1 MKETSISDKDNE
13 TEEKIKELVLARI
26 DAQVPSNLR
35 LFIGSSNGM
44 DKEQIMEHV
53 RKGDEIG
60 KRIIQ
65 MHINFMK
72 SVVRGE
78 VTALINSVQDE

>member
-1 MKETSISDKDNE
+1 MKDKNNSNE
-13 TEEKIKELVLARI
+13 EENEKIKELVLARI

-35 LFIGSSNGM
+35 LYIGSSNGM
-44 DKEQIMEHV
+44 TKEQIMGHV

-60 KRIIQ
+60 KQIIK

-72 SVVRGE
+72 AVVKGE
-78 VTALINSVQDE
+78 VTNLINSVQDE

>member
-1 MKETSISDKDNE
+1 MKERLNQDKNE
-13 TEEKIKELVLARI
+13 ETNEKIRDLVLARI

-44 DKEQIMEHV
+44 SKEQIMEHV

-60 KRIIQ
+60 KQIIK
-65 MHINFMK
+65 MHVNFMRA
-72 SVVRGE
+72 VVKGE
-78 VTALINSVQDE
+78 VTNLINSVKDE

>member
-1 MKETSISDKDNE
+1 MKEKPQSDRDNE
-13 TEEKIKELVLARI
+13 TEKKVKELVLARI

-44 DKEQIMEHV
+44 NKEQIMEHV
-53 RKGDEIG
+53 RKGDEVG
-60 KRIIQ
+60 KQIVQ

-72 SVVRGE
+72 AVVRGE
-78 VTALINSVQDE
+78 VTNLINSVQDE

>member
-1 MKETSISDKDNE
+1 MKEKSNQDKENE
-13 TEEKIKELVLARI
+13 SNDKIKELVLARI

-44 DKEQIMEHV
+44 TKEQIMEHV
-53 RKGDEIG
+53 RNGDEIG
-60 KRIIQ
+60 KQIIK

-72 SVVRGE
+72 AVVKGE
-78 VTALINSVQDE
+78 VTNLINSVQDE

>member
-1 MKETSISDKDNE
+1 MKERSQSDKENE
-13 TEEKIKELVLARI
+13 TDERIKELVLARI

-44 DKEQIMEHV
+44 NKEQIMEHV
-53 RKGDEIG
+53 RKGDAVG
-60 KRIIQ
+60 KQIIQ

-72 SVVRGE
+72 AVVKGE
-78 VTALINSVQDE
+78 VTNLINSV

>member
-44 DKEQIMEHV
+44 DK
-53 RKGDEIG
+53 
-60 KRIIQ
+60 
-65 MHINFMK
+65 
-72 SVVRGE
+72 
-78 VTALINSVQDE
+78 

>member
-1 MKETSISDKDNE
+1 MKEKFDSNKNE
-13 TEEKIKELVLARI
+13 GINEKVKELVLARI

-35 LFIGSSNGM
+35 MFIGSSGGM
-44 DKEQIMEHV
+44 SKEQIMEHV
-53 RKGDEIG
+53 RKEDEIG
-60 KRIIQ
+60 KQIIR

-72 SVVRGE
+72 AVVRGE